1 MSNTHALQAFNE
13 DLHISHNQIFTY
25 ATCSLKYRFHYVER
39 RSPERVSIALPFGG
53 AIHAAV
59 ETAYRSIRD
68 KGRVESVVTLIEV
81 FEEVLNLDLEK
92 ATVPIVYKKGTP
104 DQGAT
109 LEMGKA
115 LLQVFHEFIAQTV
128 QSVQQVVAV
137 ELPLSATLYTDDGT
151 ATEFKLVGVLDLLLM
166 DEAGEIVVVDHKTAV
181 QPMNQTAAD
190 DSLQMSAYAYLLATN
205 RYVFP
210 TATVKCRFDVLRKLK
225 TPKLEQVH
233 TARTARDRK
242 RFAKIANAVLAG
254 IDAGIYMPQACWMCA
269 DCAYSDACKE
279 W

>member
-1 MSNTHALQAFNE
+1 MSNKHALQAFNE

-39 RSPERVSIALPFGG
+39 RPPERVSIALPFGG
-53 AIHAAV
+53 AIHTAI

-68 KGRVESVVTLIEV
+68 KGRVEPVGTLIEV
-81 FEEVLNLDLEK
+81 FEEVLNLDLEN

-104 DQGAT
+104 DRAAT

-115 LLQVFHEFIAQTV
+115 LLEVFHESIVQTAQT
-128 QSVQQVVAV
+128 VQQVVAV
-137 ELPLSATLYTDDGT
+137 ELPLSATLYTDEGT

-166 DEAGEIVVVDHKTAV
+166 DVAGEIVVVDHKTAV

-190 DSLQMSAYAYLLATN
+190 ENLQMSAYAYLLATN
-205 RYVFP
+205 KYVFP
-210 TATVKCRFDVLRKLK
+210 TSTVKCRFDVLRKLK

-233 TARTARDRK
+233 TARTAQHRK